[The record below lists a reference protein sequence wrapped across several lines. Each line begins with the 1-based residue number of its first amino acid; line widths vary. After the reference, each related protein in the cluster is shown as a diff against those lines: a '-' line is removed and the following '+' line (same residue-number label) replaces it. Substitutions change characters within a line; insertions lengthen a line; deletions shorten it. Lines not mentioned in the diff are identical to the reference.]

1 MSEICKKLDASI
13 SKYIRP
19 LTFPVAVKFV
29 KEGEA
34 IPEKAKVP
42 TKALGYPIA
51 ICQAMTIARKYGW
64 TLACIRKIRRAPCPT

>member
-34 IPEKAKVP
+34 IP
-42 TKALGYPIA
+42 
-51 ICQAMTIARKYGW
+51 
-64 TLACIRKIRRAPCPT
+64 